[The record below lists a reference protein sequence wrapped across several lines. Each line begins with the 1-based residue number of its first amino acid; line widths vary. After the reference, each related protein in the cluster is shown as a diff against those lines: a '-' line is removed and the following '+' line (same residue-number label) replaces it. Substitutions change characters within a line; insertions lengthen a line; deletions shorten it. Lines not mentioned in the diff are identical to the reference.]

1 MGNGKVSAFF
11 LWRYQSMLTWMLAG
25 IRNFVVG
32 VTVKVASD
40 ENTLRKEK
48 TYINKLNLALVQVRS
63 TIDLLYLV
71 TDIFFQDTQARMA
84 TQLAFVHL

>member
-1 MGNGKVSAFF
+1 MVSISID
-11 LWRYQSMLTWMLAG
+11 LETLAG

-48 TYINKLNLALVQVRS
+48 TYINKLNLALVQVCV
-63 TIDLLYLV
+63 TKYLIRLIINGFPDPQTRV
-71 TDIFFQDTQARMA
+71 A
-84 TQLAFVHL
+84 T